1 MIESLF
7 VRKHAIAKHQSGPL
21 LKEREEFLQ
30 YLATQDM
37 HPVQLQNVA
46 MDLLH
51 IIRAMGITQLR
62 DVGDAEVRTAAER
75 WAQETKPQNYS
86 GA

>member
-37 HPVQLQNVA
+37 HPNFSALLGRLAAYLFLDPVQGSDSLKGLPRYGRSVR
-46 MDLLH
+46 LL
-51 IIRAMGITQLR
+51 
-62 DVGDAEVRTAAER
+62 
-75 WAQETKPQNYS
+75 
-86 GA
+86 